1 MAATNVYVKN
11 FGVGALRIPS
21 VIHESKGPVSFAV
34 ELDDGRIIHR
44 HADNMRVSTA
54 KEEPSK

>member
-44 HADNMRVSTA
+44 HADVRVSTA